1 MSTEPP
7 GQPQVSLV
15 SAPEGRFVTTAAE
28 LSTSGNDLESAPD
41 ASSTAR
47 QLSLAEGERAMFR
60 CVAPAG
66 QPVWP
71 LVWKLGGRVTTHGAA
86 AEVTTSHLPAGRND
100 PDPAN
105 GHEIFR
111 RNTYGRSTSIYCIYI
126 TGVGASSNDE
136 KTLASTITYT
146 ASAADN
152 GGNLSCEAM
161 NSVSDSLRAD
171 TIRLNILCMF
181 AISLWN
187 MD

>member
-1 MSTEPP
+1 MTPIRPMDTKYSEEIHTD
-7 GQPQVSLV
+7 
-15 SAPEGRFVTTAAE
+15 AA
-28 LSTSGNDLESAPD
+28 LRYT
-41 ASSTAR
+41 
-47 QLSLAEGERAMFR
+47 
-60 CVAPAG
+60 V
-66 QPVWP
+66 
-71 LVWKLGGRVTTHGAA
+71 
-86 AEVTTSHLPAGRND
+86 
-100 PDPAN
+100 
-105 GHEIFR
+105 
-111 RNTYGRSTSIYCIYI
+111 YI